1 MKSNDQH
8 RFEAAAEAVARAYM
22 AGGEKWLAGYCGENH
37 AMAET
42 IRQVARQL
50 QEREPL
56 SGIAIRMR
64 RFFSHPLFA
73 VAERVASVFLVV
85 AICQAM
91 FLAGALAGYFLGH
104 ERTNPRSSE
113 ELKSELAQKCKG
125 VESKACAE
133 FRDLTKEEK

>member
-1 MKSNDQH
+1 MKSNEQH
-8 RFEAAAEAVARAYM
+8 RFEAAAEAVARAYL
-22 AGGEKWLAGYCGENH
+22 AGGEKWLTDYCGENH

-85 AICQAM
+85 AVCQAM
-91 FLAGALAGYFLGH
+91 FVAGYFLGQ
-104 ERTNPRSSE
+104 ERTNPRSSGE
-113 ELKSELAQKCKG
+113 VKSELAQKCKG
-125 VESKACAE
+125 VESKACTE
-133 FRDLTKEEK
+133 SRDLAKEEK